1 MDRYLDGIALQQE
14 SADINT
20 SIIEDIETS
29 SSSKNFLLS
38 EEEIWAE
45 VEEYVDFEQIDVPG
59 VLIAGIPDK
68 TKPKRIRRIKKE
80 D

>member
-1 MDRYLDGIALQQE
+1 MILPHQQ
-14 SADINT
+14 STISD

-29 SSSKNFLLS
+29 SKNSLS
-38 EEEIWAE
+38 EEQIWAE
-45 VEEYVDFEQIDVPG
+45 VEEYVNFEEIDVPG